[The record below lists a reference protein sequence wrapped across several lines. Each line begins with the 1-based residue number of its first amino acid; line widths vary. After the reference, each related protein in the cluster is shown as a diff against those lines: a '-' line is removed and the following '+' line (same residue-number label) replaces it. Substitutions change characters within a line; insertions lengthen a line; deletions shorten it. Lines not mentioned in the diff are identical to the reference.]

1 MPLHLVVAPL
11 AQSQIDAILRTG
23 AVEFGDVASARYRVL
38 FTAAFRLLAQ
48 HPNHAVSKSLSLDHE
63 TVRLFHLRHARHL
76 ATPSERVSSPRHVI
90 AYRHDDLRIEIAQV
104 LHDRMDIP
112 ARLR

>member
-1 MPLHLVVAPL
+1 LPLRLIVAPL
-11 AQSQIDAILRTG
+11 AQSQIEAILRTS
-23 AVEFGDVASARYRVL
+23 AVDFGEASGARYRML
-38 FTAAFRLLAQ
+38 LTAAFRLLAQ
-48 HPNHAVSKSLSLDHE
+48 HPRHAVSKSLSLDHE

-76 ATPSERVSSPRHVI
+76 PPPSERVSSPRHVI

>member
-1 MPLHLVVAPL
+1 VAPL
-11 AQSQIDAILRTG
+11 AQSQIDTILRTS
-23 AVEFGDVASARYRVL
+23 AVEFGEAAGARYRRL
-38 FTAAFRLLAQ
+38 LTAAFRLLAQ

-63 TVRLFHLRHARHL
+63 TVRVFHLRHARHL
-76 ATPSERVSSPRHVI
+76 TPTSERVSSPRHVI

>member
-1 MPLHLVVAPL
+1 MPLRLVVAPL
-11 AQSQIDAILRTG
+11 AQSQIDVILRTST
-23 AVEFGDVASARYRVL
+23 VDFGEAAGARYRML
-38 FTAAFRLLAQ
+38 LASAFRLLAE
-48 HPNHAVSKSLSLDHE
+48 HPTHAVSRSLSLDHE

-76 ATPSERVSSPRHVI
+76 MTPRDRVASPRHVI